1 MSADLDALLDRHG
14 LSRGDLVAATYDLPR
29 EALDERWCGDWTVKD
44 LVCHIAAWEDAVAT
58 AIEAFARGREPRV
71 PGFEGDRPGGHDAF
85 NARAIEAHGDL
96 DWSETW
102 EWADETRKHLLS
114 ALLALYE
121 LPTASYAEGTA
132 IRELIDQASHEEAH
146 TRDIERWR
154 KERGL

>member
-29 EALDERWCGDWTVKD
+29 EALEERWCGDWTVKD
-44 LVCHIAAWEDAVAT
+44 VVCHIAAWEDAAAT
-58 AIEAFARGREPRV
+58 AIEAFARGREARV
-71 PGFEGDRPGGHDAF
+71 PGFDGDRDAF
-85 NARAIEAHGDL
+85 NTRAIEAHGGL
-96 DWSETW
+96 DWGKTW
-102 EWADETRKHLLS
+102 DWADETRKHLLS